1 LVCPHEIGAVTFS
14 SAHQNSITICI
25 NYIILNGTEPAK
37 SVTWI
42 IDIPFLN
49 QPKGNI
55 MQKKLLVVVLGTL
68 FALPAFAEDAPAAP
82 ASPITYN
89 VGAVS
94 DYIFRGLTQTTH
106 APAIQG
112 GVDYAHASGF
122 YLGAWASN
130 IKWIKDSGALAS
142 GDAPLELDTYFGIRN
157 AIVGDLG
164 YDVGYV
170 RFNYAVTGSPVPA
183 AGFNSADTAEV
194 YVAATYKFLTLK
206 YSYSLLDGFLTLPAA
221 KGTNY
226 IDLTANYAVGESGVT
241 VGAHIGKQTFVGTA
255 ADAFAA
261 AGTDPTYTD
270 YKLSVTKDFSGYGV
284 GLTYT
289 STNASDFWT
298 YAGDKWGKPVVAL
311 SVLHSF

>member
-1 LVCPHEIGAVTFS
+1 
-14 SAHQNSITICI
+14 
-25 NYIILNGTEPAK
+25 
-37 SVTWI
+37 
-42 IDIPFLN
+42 
-49 QPKGNI
+49 
-55 MQKKLLVVVLGTL
+55 MQKKLLVAVLGTL
-68 FALPAFAEDAPAAP
+68 FAIPAFAEDAPAAP

-89 VGAVS
+89 IGAVS

-112 GVDYAHASGF
+112 GVDYAHSSGF

-164 YDVGYV
+164 YDVGYI
-170 RFNYAVTGSPVPA
+170 RYNYGVTGGPTPA
-183 AGFNSADTAEV
+183 VGFNNADTAEV
-194 YVAATYKFLTLK
+194 YVAATYKFLSLK

-226 IDLTANYAVGESGVT
+226 IDLSANYAVGDSGVT
-241 VGAHIGKQTFVGTA
+241 VGAHIGKQTFVGAA
-255 ADAFAA
+255 ADTAA
-261 AGTDPTYTD
+261 AGGNDPTYTD
-270 YKLSVTKDFSGYGV
+270 YKLSVTKDFSGYAV

-289 STNASDFWT
+289 NTNATGFWT
-298 YAGDKWGKPVVAL
+298 YNGDHWGKGVAAL